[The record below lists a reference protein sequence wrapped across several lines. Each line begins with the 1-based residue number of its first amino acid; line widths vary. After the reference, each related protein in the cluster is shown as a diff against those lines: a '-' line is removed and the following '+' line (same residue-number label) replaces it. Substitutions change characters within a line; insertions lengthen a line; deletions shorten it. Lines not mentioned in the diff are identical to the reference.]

1 MEKSKT
7 KAKDFLASNGVELV
21 EKETKKRTKKSSAK
35 LPIGEDEIRNAI
47 QTLND
52 YKAKK
57 QNFDKRV
64 IDNEEWWKMRHWNSI
79 RSEKQDTEPT
89 SAWLF
94 NSIMNKVADYSDS
107 FPEPDIRSRSA
118 VVVN

>member
-1 MEKSKT
+1 MLPQKRLTKQQYWRIMKDKS
-7 KAKDFLASNGVELV
+7 DFLKSNGVEFE

-94 NSIMNKVADYSDS
+94 NSIMKIGRAHV
-107 FPEPDIRSRSA
+107 
-118 VVVN
+118 